1 MRRVALTVLLTLSLL
16 SLSLA
21 TGIPQPGE
29 RVFTIQVGS
38 FKSKKKALEILEKV
52 KDLPYARISY
62 RKGRFKVR
70 VGFFRTF
77 KEALKFGK
85 AKNLK
90 RIAPDFF
97 VTPIRFSLEGVEFY
111 TEPKS
116 TEKDEKEKEL
126 PKKPSPPPKKTTH
139 PQPQPKDIPPVKS
152 PELKEENKPEG
163 KKHTSFILIGISLL
177 TLSALTAKALRKRKG
192 TDVRESEFERFI
204 ASLLKE
210 ENYERILEIGIP
222 YLNKHP
228 EDTYVKKAVAESLE
242 KEGRFLEAST
252 LYSEIAEELRKKG
265 LEILAD
271 TFEKKAESLSRK
283 EFKGG

>member
-16 SLSLA
+16 SFSLA

-90 RIAPDFF
+90 TPERKCNTRAATVARNKSDRNGSRGVFRVETMMYRLLTGTC
-97 VTPIRFSLEGVEFY
+97 VTWR
-111 TEPKS
+111 
-116 TEKDEKEKEL
+116 TEK
-126 PKKPSPPPKKTTH
+126 T
-139 PQPQPKDIPPVKS
+139 VRVR
-152 PELKEENKPEG
+152 
-163 KKHTSFILIGISLL
+163 
-177 TLSALTAKALRKRKG
+177 KACQ
-192 TDVRESEFERFI
+192 TDGF
-204 ASLLKE
+204 
-210 ENYERILEIGIP
+210 Y
-222 YLNKHP
+222 
-228 EDTYVKKAVAESLE
+228 
-242 KEGRFLEAST
+242 
-252 LYSEIAEELRKKG
+252 G
-265 LEILAD
+265 LV
-271 TFEKKAESLSRK
+271 
-283 EFKGG
+283 